1 MDMVRFDLT
10 LCPLFL
16 LITSMYPGNIV
27 GEAIS
32 RHPTIE
38 KVAFTGSTLVGRKV
52 LKASSETNLKVVTLE
67 LGGKSPTVIFDDAD
81 IDQALKWA
89 SFGIL

>member
-1 MDMVRFDLT
+1 MVSFPHNSSASNAYSISSGPVVGQAITEHPDLT
-10 LCPLFL
+10 
-16 LITSMYPGNIV
+16 
-27 GEAIS
+27 
-32 RHPTIE
+32 

-52 LKASSETNLKVVTLE
+52 LKASAESNLKVVTLE

-81 IDQALKWA
+81 LAHAIKWA